1 MELSA
6 EHSHNLVYT
15 GRAHLAWKVSDVVC
29 ILVISL
35 SFFFAFLSHSI
46 IFVNA
51 TKFWCVV
58 VQEAV
63 SDGEG
68 ISYPTSEVAGQ
79 LYAYRMSQDL
89 VVLGTRGL
97 VPNSGASVGVK
108 EIASGMYTCVAV
120 NNEANNS
127 QTVVIDVDG
136 EFGMDVVY
144 CK

>member
-1 MELSA
+1 
-6 EHSHNLVYT
+6 
-15 GRAHLAWKVSDVVC
+15 
-29 ILVISL
+29 
-35 SFFFAFLSHSI
+35 
-46 IFVNA
+46 
-51 TKFWCVV
+51 

-79 LYAYRMSQDL
+79 LYAYRMSQNL

-136 EFGMDVVY
+136 ECGTKRCTHCSVWPSHILSLLISFSARVP
-144 CK
+144 CLFEILH

>member
-1 MELSA
+1 M
-6 EHSHNLVYT
+6 
-15 GRAHLAWKVSDVVC
+15 
-29 ILVISL
+29 
-35 SFFFAFLSHSI
+35 
-46 IFVNA
+46 
-51 TKFWCVV
+51 
-58 VQEAV
+58 

-108 EIASGMYTCVAV
+108 EIANGMYTCVAV

-136 EFGMDVVY
+136 ECGTKRCCTY
-144 CK
+144 CSVWHSHILSLLISFSARISCLFEILH